1 MDVWI
6 LVADE
11 QHAALLV
18 QSTVGSLHEIESW
31 DCASALAEDQS
42 VFAAEIARGIESLQ
56 TDFDSLV
63 VAAPPS
69 LLENLSIAFGDGLNA
84 RVAAGLARDLTRL
97 SARELRSELGE
108 HFHSYGDSF

>member
-1 MDVWI
+1 MDTWI

-11 QHAALLV
+11 LHAALLV

-31 DCASALAEDQS
+31 DCHCDAEQQS
-42 VFAAEIARGIESLQ
+42 FVCEIARRIESLQ

-69 LLENLSIAFGDGLNA
+69 LLENLSLAFGDSLNG
-84 RVAAGLARDLTRL
+84 RVAAELAKDLSQL
-97 SARELRSELGE
+97 SSRELRSQLQELIPA
-108 HFHSYGDSF
+108 